1 MILSLPPDTTLE
13 NYVQVVGMA
22 SSSWGDGEWDP
33 GDCECGGPP
42 PPAFMVPPPP
52 RPPAF
57 PGGPSPESLL
67 GFGGGDTADDC
78 EGPFTCPA
86 LLGAREDHRSP
97 TPRAPLAVVIVS
109 AATLV
114 VLVIVAAVIVCRLRG
129 RGRSPKGCTELS
141 GAIIYDDLP
150 SAPSIVP
157 ARTRPRF
164 KPVPLDGEEVVGM
177 TMGVHLYTPEPRSAA
192 PSEHLYQSISSG
204 SETCSYSTSEAAP
217 HDGRSLLRP
226 PHPRGG
232 HCPSP
237 ILADTDSEDEPLGP
251 GGVVPP
257 SDNDTPNTSPNHS
270 RYYCPSAPPHRL
282 SPAGSG
288 SDYESVYYVGGI
300 RRERPLTP
308 QERGLP
314 PLPSRTDRFRIYFSV
329 ERGQRRPPGR
339 RGSSGRRHSG
349 HHHPLHPQP
358 HHPPEAEPLYEN
370 LT

>member
-1 MILSLPPDTTLE
+1 MCLFS
-13 NYVQVVGMA
+13 
-22 SSSWGDGEWDP
+22 
-33 GDCECGGPP
+33 
-42 PPAFMVPPPP
+42 
-52 RPPAF
+52 
-57 PGGPSPESLL
+57 
-67 GFGGGDTADDC
+67 
-78 EGPFTCPA
+78 
-86 LLGAREDHRSP
+86 
-97 TPRAPLAVVIVS
+97 
-109 AATLV
+109 
-114 VLVIVAAVIVCRLRG
+114 
-129 RGRSPKGCTELS
+129 
-141 GAIIYDDLP
+141 
-150 SAPSIVP
+150 
-157 ARTRPRF
+157 
-164 KPVPLDGEEVVGM
+164 
-177 TMGVHLYTPEPRSAA
+177 
-192 PSEHLYQSISSG
+192 SSG

-232 HCPSP
+232 LCPSP
-237 ILADTDSEDEPLGP
+237 ILPDTDSEDEPLGP
-251 GGVVPP
+251 GGVAPP
-257 SDNDTPNTSPNHS
+257 SDNDTPNTSPNRS
-270 RYYCPSAPPHRL
+270 RYYCPSAPPHRC